1 MVSIPPRGGGG
12 VTWQRF
18 PPGWGGTVGQLHWEM
33 FPCGAQGRVSLLPQP
48 ATPVGQ
54 AGVAGGQREGSDDAV
69 LRMVQDLLQS
79 RALDPGQ
86 QQ

>member
-1 MVSIPPRGGGG
+1 MMISNKGWTFDLNGPPPAKCR
-12 VTWQRF
+12 RS
-18 PPGWGGTVGQLHWEM
+18 GQLHLEM

-54 AGVAGGQREGSDDAV
+54 EGEAGGQREGSDDAV
-69 LRMVQDLLQS
+69 LRMVQVLLQS
-79 RALDPGQ
+79 RALDPSQ